1 MDYLIGLINQIFD
14 DPKHVEW
21 AIYIVAAIVG
31 ITLALSVSFLI
42 SGVYSPVRKRLQ
54 HITGDQTH
62 SGTDEQSEVN
72 KTLEHGIGKLSKL
85 SFLNLSNDETRRLL
99 IHAGLHSDSALAVF
113 SAIRLLLLLIG
124 AGISIVLLQY
134 FNELSAMI
142 SIYLVCLIMGGVFL
156 APSLIL
162 TYMAN
167 KRMRALRV
175 GFPDALDLL
184 VVCCEAG
191 LGLLAAL
198 QRVARELSLSHPD
211 LSSELELVCNKI
223 RAGLTVK
230 VALNEFTERTGLEDI
245 KGLNS
250 AISQSIRLGTGIAA
264 TLRVFSEEYRDKR
277 LQQAEEQ
284 AAKMAVK
291 MIFPMMF
298 CIWPSFFI
306 VAVGPAVL
314 KVMKVWGQAF

>member
-1 MDYLIGLINQIFD
+1 MDYLIGLINQVFD

-54 HITGDQTH
+54 HIAGDQTS
-62 SGTDEQSEVN
+62 SGTDEQSDVN
-72 KTLEHGIGKLSKL
+72 KTLEHGIGKLSKF

-99 IHAGLHSDSALAVF
+99 IHAGLHSDNALAVF

-134 FNELSAMI
+134 LNELSAMI

>member
-1 MDYLIGLINQIFD
+1 MDYLLGLINQTFD
-14 DPKHVEW
+14 NPQHVEW

-31 ITLALSVSFLI
+31 ITFALSISLLV

-54 HITGDQTH
+54 QI
-62 SGTDEQSEVN
+62 SGANTQSSAVENNEVN
-72 KTLEHGIGKLSKL
+72 KTLEHGIGQLGKVP
-85 SFLNLSNDETRRLL
+85 FLNLSNNETRRLL
-99 IHAGLHSDSALAVF
+99 IHAGLHSDSALAIF

-124 AGISIVLLQY
+124 AVLSIVVLKI
-134 FNELSAMI
+134 FPDLSTLI
-142 SIYLVCLIMGGVFL
+142 SIYLVCLIMGGFFL
-156 APSLIL
+156 APSLVL
-162 TYMAN
+162 TYLAN
-167 KRMRALRV
+167 KRMRSLRV

-198 QRVARELSLSHPD
+198 QRVARELSLSHPN
-211 LSSELELVCNKI
+211 LSSELELVCNKV
-223 RAGLTVK
+223 RAGLTIR
-230 VALNEFTERTGLEDI
+230 VALSEFTERTGLEDI

-250 AISQSIRLGTGIAA
+250 AISQSMRLGTGIAA